1 MPMKPVDKG
10 EYISDLKSHKDAKP
24 ELVLR
29 LGKFCSYCECHGSPQ
44 QLHVEH
50 IYPQKPHPEKS
61 KDWDNFLLACATCN
75 TYKRYHLGDGRQS
88 SLHDRFLW
96 PHLDNTFNAFIYQSN
111 GLVSLKPGLPPDI
124 EILANATLDMIGLM
138 RSPAVASKYHDLGIA
153 YDGNER
159 RCEVWSIAELALEAY
174 KENPSQV
181 QLQTICDN
189 CYSNGY
195 FSIWMKVFAAYP
207 EVRKAFI
214 NKCNAAT
221 SCFESTSTTPIA
233 RGRL

>member
-1 MPMKPVDKG
+1 MKPVDKG
-10 EYISDLKSHKDAKP
+10 EYEGEFNSHKDAKP

-29 LGKFCSYCECHGSPQ
+29 LGEFCSYCECHGSPQ

-75 TYKRYHLGDGRQS
+75 IYKRHHFGDGAQS

-111 GLVSLKPGLPPDI
+111 GLVSLKPDIPPDI

-138 RSPAVASKYHDLGIA
+138 RSPAVTDRYRDLGIA
-153 YDGNER
+153 YDGNDKR
-159 RCEVWSIAELALEAY
+159 RQVWKIAELALEVY
-174 KENPSQV
+174 NEHPSEK
-181 QLQTICDN
+181 QLRTLCDN
-189 CYSNGY
+189 CYNSGY
-195 FSIWMKVFAAYP
+195 FSIWMEVFAAYP
-207 EVRKAFI
+207 EIQRALI
-214 NKCNAAT
+214 NKCNAAS
-221 SCFESTSTTPIA
+221 SCFESTNATPIP
-233 RGRL
+233 RGRI